1 VSTST
6 MNNSI
11 SEIRDVRIELDADTR
26 FTASD
31 RGMPFLQRL
40 IGGRRWLV
48 LEVLLQA

>member
-1 VSTST
+1 

-11 SEIRDVRIELDADTR
+11 SEIHDVRIEHDADAR

-31 RGMPFLQRL
+31 GGMPFVQRL

-48 LEVLLQA
+48 LEVLLRAWSRLQ